1 MRIAPTS
8 SSGPGSTRPLRR
20 RWKILPRST
29 GSVTTSR
36 PSSLIATQLCPSHVT
51 LVTVLG
57 EGSPARALTPQ
68 RVHRVLRHRER
79 DAVGLGALDGV
90 DRDSHRPGAEVVP
103 GLEPDVGHFLARE
116 EPPVYVTAV
125 VPVRRGD
132 RAGAAQLG

>member
-1 MRIAPTS
+1 MAPTS
-8 SSGPGSTRPLRR
+8 SSAAGSTRPLRR

-36 PSSLIATQLCPSHVT
+36 KSSLIATQLCPSHVT

-79 DAVGLGALDGV
+79 DAVGLDALDGV
-90 DRDSHRPGAEVVP
+90 DRDCQRPGAEVVA
-103 GLEPDVGHFLARE
+103 GLEHDVGHLLARE
-116 EPPVYVTAV
+116 EQPVYVADV
-125 VPVRRGD
+125 VPLRWGD
-132 RAGAAQLG
+132 